1 MTAHRP
7 SEKAAP
13 TGVLASPSG
22 GTVSALPPGDKA
34 SVLIE
39 SLPYI
44 RRFLGKVVVVK
55 YGGNVLSSK
64 PGEDAVDEAT
74 ALASFAEDIVLMRS
88 VGMLPV
94 VVHGG
99 GPQIGELMARVGK
112 EAQFMDGLRVTD
124 AETID
129 LVRMVLVG
137 KVNRDIVSSINVHG
151 ALAVGLSGED
161 ANLITATA
169 RSEALGYVGDVVH
182 VDPVIVHQLLAQGLI
197 PVVATIGADP
207 SGQAFNINA
216 DIAAGALAAALEAEK
231 LVFLTDVSGLRSDP
245 DDPSTL
251 IHQATAHDLDRLVA
265 TGAATGGMIPKVEAC
280 ARAVRSGVGRAH
292 ILDGR
297 TPHALLLEVFTDEGV
312 GTMVMS

>member
-1 MTAHRP
+1 VKVQRP
-7 SEKAAP
+7 D
-13 TGVLASPSG
+13 PSA
-22 GTVSALPPGDKA
+22 SALAPGDKA
-34 SVLIE
+34 SVLVE

-44 RRFLGKVVVVK
+44 RRFWGKVVVVK
-55 YGGNVLSSK
+55 YGGNVLS
-64 PGEDAVDEAT
+64 PGPGAAAVDESE

-112 EAQFMDGLRVTD
+112 DAEFRDGLRVTD

-161 ANLITATA
+161 ANLITAAA
-169 RSEALGYVGDVVH
+169 RSESLGYVGDVVH

-197 PVVATIGADP
+197 PVVATIGADQ

-216 DIAAGALAAALEAEK
+216 DTAAGALAGALDAEK
-231 LVFLTDVSGLRSDP
+231 LVFLTDVSGLRADP
-245 DDPSTL
+245 GDPSTL
-251 IHQATAHDLDRLVA
+251 IHRATAGDLDRMLT

-280 ARAVRSGVGRAH
+280 IRAVRSGVGHAH

-297 TPHALLLEVFTDEGV
+297 TPHALLLELFTAEGV
-312 GTMVMS
+312 GTMVGISA

>member
-1 MTAHRP
+1 VSAPGGTERDPAD
-7 SEKAAP
+7 KAA
-13 TGVLASPSG
+13 VL
-22 GTVSALPPGDKA
+22 V
-34 SVLIE
+34 E

-55 YGGNVLSSK
+55 YGGNVLAAK
-64 PGEDAVDEAT
+64 PGEDTVDEEG

-99 GPQIGELMARVGK
+99 GPQIGALMERVGK
-112 EAQFMDGLRVTD
+112 EVEFQDGFRVTD
-124 AETID
+124 ADTID

-137 KVNRDIVSSINVHG
+137 KVNRDIVRTINVHG

-161 ANLITATA
+161 ANLISATA
-169 RSEALGYVGDVVH
+169 RSEALGFVGDVVG

-197 PVVATIGADP
+197 PVVATIGTDD

-216 DIAAGALAAALEAEK
+216 DTAAGAIAAALDAEK
-231 LVFLTDVSGLRSDP
+231 LVFLTDVAGLRSDP

-251 IHQATAHDLDRLVA
+251 LHRATAEHLDAMVA
-265 TGAATGGMIPKVEAC
+265 SGAANGGMIPKVEAC
-280 ARAVRSGVGRAH
+280 AKAVRHGVHRAH

-297 TPHALLLEVFTDEGV
+297 TPHALLLELFTDEGV
-312 GTMVMS
+312 GTMVGVDL

>member
-1 MTAHRP
+1 MSTVADDRAVTGSP
-7 SEKAAP
+7 GQKAA
-13 TGVLASPSG
+13 VL
-22 GTVSALPPGDKA
+22 V
-34 SVLIE
+34 E

-55 YGGNVLSSK
+55 YGGNVLTAK
-64 PGEDAVDEAT
+64 PGQDAVDEEE

-99 GPQIGELMARVGK
+99 GPQIGALMERVGK
-112 EAQFMDGLRVTD
+112 EVEFRDGVRVTD
-124 AETID
+124 ADTID

-137 KVNRDIVSSINVHG
+137 KVNRDIVSTINVHG

-161 ANLITATA
+161 ANLISATA
-169 RSEALGYVGDVVH
+169 RSEALGFVGDVVG
-182 VDPVIVHQLLAQGLI
+182 VDPLIVHQLLAQGLI
-197 PVVATIGADP
+197 PVVATIGTDA

-216 DIAAGALAAALEAEK
+216 DTAAGALAAALKAEK
-231 LVFLTDVSGLRSDP
+231 LVFLTDVAGLRSEP

-251 IHQATAHDLDRLVA
+251 LHRVTAEELDAMVA
-265 TGAATGGMIPKVEAC
+265 SGAANSGMIPKVEAC
-280 ARAVRSGVGRAH
+280 AWAVRHGARRAH

-297 TPHALLLEVFTDEGV
+297 TPHALLLELFTDEGV
-312 GTMVMS
+312 GTMIGVDL

>member
-1 MTAHRP
+1 MSARPTAP
-7 SEKAAP
+7 I
-13 TGVLASPSG
+13 G
-22 GTVSALPPGDKA
+22 PPGDKA
-34 SVLIE
+34 SVLVE

-44 RRFLGKVVVVK
+44 RRFWGKVVVVK
-55 YGGNVLSSK
+55 YGGNVLSPK
-64 PGEDAVDEAT
+64 PGQPSVDEAE

-112 EAQFMDGLRVTD
+112 EVEFRGGFRVTD
-124 AETID
+124 ADTID

-197 PVVATIGADP
+197 PVVATIGTDA

-216 DIAAGALAAALEAEK
+216 DTAAGALASALEAEK
-231 LVFLTDVSGLRSDP
+231 LVFLTDVSGLRSVA

-251 IHQATAHDLDRLVA
+251 VHWATAEDLDRLVA
-265 TGAATGGMIPKVEAC
+265 SGAANGGMVPKVEAC
-280 ARAVRSGVGRAH
+280 ARAVRTGVRRAH

-297 TPHALLLEVFTDEGV
+297 TPHALLLEIFTDEGV
-312 GTMVMS
+312 GTMVGVER